1 MRAVLI
7 EWDTAM
13 VKWRVRH
20 LVRELDEGRVLR
32 MVSCSDLMWVEK
44 LERMWVYDLG
54 QDLDCK
60 MAVWKGMGLPMECHW
75 DLMLVAK

>member
-1 MRAVLI
+1 M
-7 EWDTAM
+7 
-13 VKWRVRH
+13 
-20 LVRELDEGRVLR
+20 
-32 MVSCSDLMWVEK
+32 EK
-44 LERMWVYDLG
+44 LERMWVYGLG